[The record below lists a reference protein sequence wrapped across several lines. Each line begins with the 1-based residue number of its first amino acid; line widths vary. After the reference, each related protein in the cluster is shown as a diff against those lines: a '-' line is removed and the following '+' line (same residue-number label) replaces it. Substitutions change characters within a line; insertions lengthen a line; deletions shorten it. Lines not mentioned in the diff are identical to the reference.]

1 MKRISLERHQ
11 VWVYLTG
18 LLIGIGV
25 GSLLPGSGS
34 MLEKL
39 IWPLLAILL
48 YATFLQVPL
57 LHVRE
62 AFSDRRFVSAVLTGN
77 FVLMPLVVWALL
89 QFLPDN
95 APLRLGVLL
104 VLLVPCT
111 DWFISFTQLAGGD
124 VPRAVA
130 VTPLNLLFQLCLLP
144 VYLWAMTDSQFS
156 AVLSLGDVAP
166 ALLIVLLPL
175 VAAAIS
181 ERWIEA
187 QAGREVL
194 RDALAWWPI
203 PLLGLVILL
212 VAAVQVSTLQ
222 AALAWLPWVIPV
234 YVTYLV
240 IAALIAKL
248 QARLWQLPH
257 SQGRTLAFSLGTRN
271 SFVVLPFALGLPNGW
286 EVAALV
292 IVVQSLVELFGML
305 VYLRWIP
312 HRLFAT
318 NKTG

>member
-1 MKRISLERHQ
+1 M
-11 VWVYLTG
+11 
-18 LLIGIGV
+18 IGILV
-25 GSLLPGSGS
+25 GGLIPGSGS
-34 MLEKL
+34 LLEKL
-39 IWPLLAILL
+39 VWPLLAMLL

-62 AFSDRRFVSAVLTGN
+62 AFADRRFVSAVLTGN
-77 FVLMPLVVWALL
+77 FVLMPLVVWALV

-111 DWFISFTQLAGGD
+111 DWFISFTQLGGGD

-175 VAAAIS
+175 AAAAIS

-187 QAGREVL
+187 QPGREVL
-194 RDALAWWPI
+194 RDTLAWWPI

-222 AALAWLPWVIPV
+222 AALAWLPWVIPI
-234 YVTYLV
+234 YVAYLV
-240 IAALIAKL
+240 IAALVAKL
-248 QARLWQLPH
+248 QTRLWQLPH

-292 IVVQSLVELFGML
+292 IVVQSLVELLGML
-305 VYLRWIP
+305 AYLRWIP
-312 HRLFAT
+312 HRLFAG
-318 NKTG
+318 NKNG